1 MLVSRQGNPV
11 LCAGV
16 PDAISTHNHR
26 FPPRQFTA
34 ADSSSSLFLH
44 QQGKAVALGV
54 ERDDLIEDVKR
65 QIEEKETIPP
75 YQQRLFFS
83 RMDKK
88 TRLNIQLENGH
99 TLPDYDIQ
107 KESLLHMVRRV
118 GTMEI

>member
-1 MLVSRQGNPV
+1 M
-11 LCAGV
+11 
-16 PDAISTHNHR
+16 
-26 FPPRQFTA
+26 
-34 ADSSSSLFLH
+34 
-44 QQGKAVALGV
+44 ALDV

-99 TLPDYDIQ
+99 TLPDYSI
-107 KESLLHMVRRV
+107 SSGTTLRLMRRV
-118 GTMEI
+118 GILANRDIVLDFRQDAD